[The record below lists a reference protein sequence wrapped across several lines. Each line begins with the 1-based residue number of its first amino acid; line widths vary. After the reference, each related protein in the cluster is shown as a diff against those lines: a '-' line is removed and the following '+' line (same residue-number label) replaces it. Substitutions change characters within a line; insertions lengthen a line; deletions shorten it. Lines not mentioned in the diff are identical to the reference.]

1 MKDLKEH
8 PTKVPVLGL
17 KGNKNQ
23 DNGTTNLRPER
34 KKKNKNCFRIELW
47 NQIQAT
53 SGRNGKRL
61 RKRTHVR
68 LEYFIQ

>member
-34 KKKNKNCFRIELW
+34 KKKKKL
-47 NQIQAT
+47 
-53 SGRNGKRL
+53 L
-61 RKRTHVR
+61 
-68 LEYFIQ
+68 